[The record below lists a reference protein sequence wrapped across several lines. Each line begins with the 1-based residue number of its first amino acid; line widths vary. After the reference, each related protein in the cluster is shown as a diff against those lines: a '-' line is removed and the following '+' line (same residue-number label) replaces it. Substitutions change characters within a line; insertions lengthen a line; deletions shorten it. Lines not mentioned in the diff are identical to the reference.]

1 MLALAQTVAR
11 RDLVPPPGA
20 RQLSRGPRR
29 VVLAPRMPRRR
40 DDDPT
45 GLIRACVA
53 GDADA
58 RRLFQERYAE
68 DVYGFPVKL
77 YRLPAEDAADFYLYA
92 FEQDRIFTRLAAFEG
107 RNAIQLR
114 TFLAYYVLRS
124 LFLDWQRGRRSLDT
138 VSLQAPVGGEDDGRT
153 LEDVLPHAEPEVD
166 ASDDARPQALWDALS
181 PEDRLDLKLLSLL
194 EHDLDADDVQL
205 LTRIARRP
213 LAETVALVAE
223 VQAGLRRKDT
233 TAARLRDELDS
244 VWGWIVLRRRERAE
258 VDARLALLGP
268 DRVGAERTRLEERA
282 ARLDETIAKRER
294 QRARLLTE
302 LRELKVTTGY
312 AEIARLRNTTVGTVC
327 SRYFRLRQRLT
338 DRWSTLEGLA

>member
-1 MLALAQTVAR
+1 
-11 RDLVPPPGA
+11 
-20 RQLSRGPRR
+20 
-29 VVLAPRMPRRR
+29 MPRRR

-45 GLIRACVA
+45 GLVRACVA
-53 GDADA
+53 GDPDA
-58 RRLFQERYAE
+58 RRRFQERYAE

-77 YRLPAEDAADFYLYA
+77 YRLPADEAAEFYLYV

-138 VSLQAPVGGEDDGRT
+138 VSLQSSVGGDDDGCT
-153 LEDVLPHAEPEVD
+153 LEDVLPHPEPADEAA
-166 ASDDARPQALWDALS
+166 ASPAAQALWDGLS

-194 EHDLDADDVQL
+194 EHDLDADEMQL
-205 LTRIARRP
+205 LSRVGRRP

-223 VQAGLRRKDT
+223 VQAGLRRKDVA
-233 TAARLRDELDS
+233 AARLRDELDS
-244 VWGWIVLRRRERAE
+244 GWGWIVLRRRERAE
-258 VDARLALLGP
+258 VDAKLALLGP
-268 DRVGAERTRLEERA
+268 GRGGAERARLEERA
-282 ARLDETIAKRER
+282 RRLDETIAKRER

-302 LRELKVTTGY
+302 LRELKITTGY

-327 SRYFRLRQRLT
+327 SRYFRLRQRLS
-338 DRWSTLEGLA
+338 DRWATLEGVA